1 MAKEKVFGVKPK
13 VEIKETSKVEQYE
26 MFTLVTR
33 SGKTQIAVT
42 NKIVSRAEFDSIEAA
57 KGYIDSKPWELIVNA
72 TLVVADLTKEDRE
85 NKQ

>member
-13 VEIKETSKVEQYE
+13 VEVKETSQVELYG

-33 SGKTQIAVT
+33 SKKTQIAVT
-42 NKIVSRAEFDSIEAA
+42 NKIVSREEFESVEAA
-57 KGYIDSKPWELIVNA
+57 KAYVDSKPWELIVNA
-72 TLVVADLTKEDRE
+72 TLVVMDLTNEERQ